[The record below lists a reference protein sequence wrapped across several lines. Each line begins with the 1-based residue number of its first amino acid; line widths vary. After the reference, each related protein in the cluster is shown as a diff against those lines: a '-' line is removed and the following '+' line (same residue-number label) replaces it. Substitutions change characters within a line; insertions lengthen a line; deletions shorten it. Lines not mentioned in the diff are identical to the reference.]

1 MRLLKRSRVQS
12 QVNRMRTF
20 MLELLINN
28 AAAVGSETKLAY
40 AEVQAV
46 MDYLDTFWLANT
58 TILYAFIDARSIAV
72 EAYETT
78 GTRAEP
84 WLARSYSRA
93 SVRGDISLSLSLP
106 PSPRTPT
113 PARFSQTTSSKA
125 CGGGLMVSCDPRIQ
139 LVRERPG
146 S

>member
-1 MRLLKRSRVQS
+1 
-12 QVNRMRTF
+12 

-93 SVRGDISLSLSLP
+93 SVRGDISLSLSL
-106 PSPRTPT
+106 SPALPT
-113 PARFSQTTSSKA
+113 HPN
-125 CGGGLMVSCDPRIQ
+125 PRALLADNIVEGMWRWFDGE
-139 LVRERPG
+139 L
-146 S
+146 